1 MTTSTSSPPPLA
13 AAETTLVPRI
23 GRGSDTL
30 PRIGWRPGIGLGVSV
45 VWLTLL
51 VLLPLAALVATGFGT
66 GFGKFVTAVTDP
78 QAVNAIVL
86 TIGASLI
93 VTVINAVVGTL
104 IAWVLVRDEF
114 PGKRIVETIIDVP
127 FALPTVVAGVVLI
140 SVYGSASPV
149 GITLQGTRAA
159 VVLALLFVTLPF
171 VVRAV
176 EPVLLALDTD
186 AEQAAA
192 CLGASRFTTFRR
204 IVLPLLLPAIASGA
218 GLAFARAMGE
228 YGSVLLISGGLNDTR
243 VASMYAFQL
252 IQNSDYQ
259 GAASI
264 ATVLLAVSLL
274 VLLGLN
280 LVQRRVARR
289 G

>member
-1 MTTSTSSPPPLA
+1 MESPVAPRLA
-13 AAETTLVPRI
+13 AESSGLVRL
-23 GRGSDTL
+23 GARS
-30 PRIGWRPGIGLGVSV
+30 GIGLGVGV
-45 VWLTLL
+45 IWLTLL
-51 VLLPLAALVATGFGT
+51 VLLPLAALVATGFGS
-66 GFGKFVTAVTDP
+66 GIGEFVHAVTEP
-78 QAVNAIVL
+78 QAVQSILL
-86 TIGASLI
+86 TVVVALV

-104 IAWVLVRDEF
+104 IAWVLVRDDF
-114 PGKRIVETIIDVP
+114 PGKRVVELIIDVP
-127 FALPTVVAGVVLI
+127 FALPTIVAGVVLL
-140 SVYGSASPV
+140 SLYGSSSPV
-149 GITLQGTRAA
+149 GLELQGTRAGVA
-159 VVLALLFVTLPF
+159 LALLFVTLPF

-192 CLGASRFTTFRR
+192 CLGASRATIFRR
-204 IVLPLLLPAIASGA
+204 IVLPLLLPAILSGA

-228 YGSVLLISGGLNDTR
+228 YGSVVLISAGLGSTK

-264 ATVLLAVSLL
+264 ATVLLAVSLVVL
-274 VLLGLN
+274 VVLDLI
-280 LVQRRVARR
+280 QRRAARR

>member
-1 MTTSTSSPPPLA
+1 MTATDTVSPVAPTEAPVA
-13 AAETTLVPRI
+13 PRL
-23 GRGSDTL
+23 GEAPSGLERLGL
-30 PRIGWRPGIGLGVSV
+30 RPGIGLGIGVI
-45 VWLTLL
+45 WLTLL

-66 GFGKFVTAVTDP
+66 GVPAFVKAVTDP
-78 QAVNAIVL
+78 QAVQTIVFTVVAAL
-86 TIGASLI
+86 V
-93 VTVINAVVGTL
+93 VTVVNALVGTL

-114 PGKRIVETIIDVP
+114 AGKRIVELIIDVP
-127 FALPTVVAGVVLI
+127 FALPTIVAGVVLI
-140 SVYGSASPV
+140 SLYGSSSPV
-149 GITLQGTRAA
+149 GLELQGTRVG

-192 CLGASRFTTFRR
+192 CLGASRFTIFRR
-204 IVLPLLLPAIASGA
+204 IVLPLLLPAIASGS

-228 YGSVLLISGGLNDTR
+228 YGSVLLISAGLGSTK

-259 GAASI
+259 GAAAI
-264 ATVLLAVSLL
+264 ATVLLAISLVVL
-274 VLLGLN
+274 VVLDLL
-280 LVQRRVARR
+280 QRKAARR

>member
-1 MTTSTSSPPPLA
+1 MSASGVPLA
-13 AAETTLVPRI
+13 AAETTVVPRL
-23 GRGSDTL
+23 RSGSDST
-30 PRIGWRPGIGLGVSV
+30 PRLGWRPGIGLGVSV

-66 GFGKFVTAVTDP
+66 GIGPFIAAVTDP
-78 QAVNAIVL
+78 QAVSSMAL
-86 TIGASLI
+86 TVVAALI

-104 IAWVLVRDEF
+104 IAWVLVRDDF
-114 PGKRIVETIIDVP
+114 PGKRVVETIIDVP

-140 SVYGSASPV
+140 SVYGTSSPV
-149 GITLQGTRAA
+149 GIALQGTRAA

-176 EPVLLALDTD
+176 QPVLLALDTD

-192 CLGASRFTTFRR
+192 CLGASRFTVFRR

-264 ATVLLAVSLL
+264 ATVLLTVSLV
-274 VLLGLN
+274 VLLVLN

>member
-1 MTTSTSSPPPLA
+1 MTATDPMSPA
-13 AAETTLVPRI
+13 APAESLIAPRLGAEPSGL
-23 GRGSDTL
+23 GRLGLRS
-30 PRIGWRPGIGLGVSV
+30 GIGLGVGV
-45 VWLTLL
+45 IWLTLL

-66 GFGKFVTAVTDP
+66 GIGAFVQAVTEP
-78 QAVNAIVL
+78 QAIRSIVL
-86 TIGASLI
+86 TVAVALV

-104 IAWVLVRDEF
+104 IAWVLVRDDF
-114 PGKRIVETIIDVP
+114 PGKRIVELIIDVP
-127 FALPTVVAGVVLI
+127 FALPTIVAGVVLL
-140 SVYGSASPV
+140 SLYGTSSPV
-149 GITLQGTRAA
+149 GIELQGTR
-159 VVLALLFVTLPF
+159 VGVGLALLFVTLPF

-192 CLGASRFTTFRR
+192 CLGASRATTFRR
-204 IVLPLLLPAIASGA
+204 IVLPLLLPAILSGA

-228 YGSVLLISGGLNDTR
+228 YGSVVLISAGLGSTK

-264 ATVLLAVSLL
+264 ATVLLAVSLVVL
-274 VLLGLN
+274 VALDLI
-280 LVQRRVARR
+280 QRKAARR

>member
-1 MTTSTSSPPPLA
+1 MTSTHLDPPAAPLESP
-13 AAETTLVPRI
+13 V
-23 GRGSDTL
+23 L
-30 PRIGWRPGIGLGVSV
+30 PRLGRAPSGLPRLGLRPGIGLGVGV
-45 VWLTLL
+45 AWLTLL
-51 VLLPLAALVATGFGT
+51 VLLPLAVLVATGFGT
-66 GFGKFVTAVTDP
+66 GVGAFVTAITNP
-78 QAVNAIVL
+78 NAVEAIGL
-86 TIGASLI
+86 TVVAALI
-93 VTVINAVVGTL
+93 VTVINVVVGTL

-127 FALPTVVAGVVLI
+127 FALPTVVAGVVLLSI
-140 SVYGSASPV
+140 YGTSSPV
-149 GITLQGTRAA
+149 GISLQGTRSAI
-159 VVLALLFVTLPF
+159 VLALLFVTLPF

-192 CLGASRFTTFRR
+192 CLGASRFTIFRR

-228 YGSVLLISGGLNDTR
+228 YGSVLLISGGLNSTR

-264 ATVLLAVSLL
+264 ATVLLAVSLV
-274 VLLGLN
+274 VLLALDI
-280 LVQRRVARR
+280 VQRRVAKR